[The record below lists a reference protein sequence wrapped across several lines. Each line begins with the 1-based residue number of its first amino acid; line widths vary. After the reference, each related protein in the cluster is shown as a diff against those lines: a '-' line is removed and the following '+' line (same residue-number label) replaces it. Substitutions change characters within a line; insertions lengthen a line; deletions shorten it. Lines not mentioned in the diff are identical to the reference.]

1 MGPPAR
7 AATWIAT
14 LAVALASPVVAAAPA
29 SSADKLTAATA
40 SGETR
45 TAATCRSIAERLV
58 KTTRTYR
65 KAPRGSR
72 RFVVPGDVICHDFTG
87 DGRRDMA
94 FAIASGGTGGA
105 FKFAVYRRTRSRSR
119 RLGRRFSKLIE
130 RGFGSKTQLRR
141 RGRRLQVF
149 NPIFRDGDPNC
160 CPTGGAYVR
169 SYRFTRTKAVY
180 LGRRRVKC

>member
-1 MGPPAR
+1 VRPPAR
-7 AATWIAT
+7 AGAWIAT
-14 LAVALASPVVAAAPA
+14 LAVALASSVVAAAPA
-29 SSADKLTAATA
+29 SSGEPRTTTS

-65 KAPRGSR
+65 KAPRGLR
-72 RFVVPGDVICHDFTG
+72 RFVVPGDVICHDLTG

-105 FKFAVYRRTRSRSR
+105 FKFAVYRRTRSRSG
-119 RLGRRFSKLIE
+119 RLGRRFSKVIE

-160 CPTGGAYVR
+160 CPTGGAYIR
-169 SYRFTRTKAVY
+169 SYGFTRTKAVY
-180 LGRRRVKC
+180 LGRRRVKG

>member
-1 MGPPAR
+1 MRPPAR
-7 AATWIAT
+7 AGTWIAT

-29 SSADKLTAATA
+29 SSGDKLMAASA

-119 RLGRRFSKLIE
+119 RLGRRFSKVIE

-180 LGRRRVKC
+180 LGRRRVKG